1 MKKALQIGNGIAA
14 VMTIAMG
21 YVSNTGIFNR
31 NTMASVSAKCQ
42 NLFTPAGYA
51 FSIWGLIY
59 LGLLGFVIYYGR
71 SLFINEA
78 DQDDKTIEQIG
89 WWFVIS
95 CVANSLWVIAWPFD
109 YTLLS
114 VLLMLVLFIS
124 LLRIVVLTKMELYDA
139 PLKRILFLWWPFC
152 IYAGWVSVALIA
164 NIAAYLTKI
173 GWNGFG
179 LSETF
184 WAITMIMVASI
195 IHIFMIWD
203 RNMREFALVLVW
215 SLIAIAVANQSINPT
230 VVWVSIIMAILVFI
244 NCAIH
249 GFMNRKS
256 NPFLQI
262 KG

>member
-21 YVSNTGIFNR
+21 YLSNTGIFNR
-31 NTMASVSAKCQ
+31 NTMASVSAKYQ

-230 VVWVSIIMAILVFI
+230 VVLVSIIMAILVFI
-244 NCAIH
+244 NSAIH